1 MELHDVEEAMGIRKM
16 LAHDYYHKP
25 RRTLF
30 GFLRIF
36 MALCRSTVQLAL
48 THEIS
53 SMALPTPKS
62 PMLLRFQILCIDQLK
77 KNSYFDR
84 KLTKSESEAT
94 IWKFFE
100 KWMLWVVS
108 FLGVDAFLPIWI
120 LFALD
125 VYCYILSSGYR
136 NWKF

>member
-1 MELHDVEEAMGIRKM
+1 MIITTSQGGHFLDFCGFSWRYAGPQSNLHSRM
-16 LAHDYYHKP
+16 
-25 RRTLF
+25 
-30 GFLRIF
+30 
-36 MALCRSTVQLAL
+36 
-48 THEIS
+48 EIS
-53 SMALPTPKS
+53 SMALTTPKS

>member
-48 THEIS
+48 THGNFIPGFANPEI
-53 SMALPTPKS
+53 AY
-62 PMLLRFQILCIDQLK
+62 MLLSFQILCIDQLK

-94 IWKFFE
+94 I
-100 KWMLWVVS
+100 
-108 FLGVDAFLPIWI
+108 
-120 LFALD
+120 
-125 VYCYILSSGYR
+125 
-136 NWKF
+136 